1 MRDSIRPLWPA
12 YLLTVLVAGLG
23 HCYLGQW
30 KRGAAWFGSY
40 GLALAFL
47 SARTLSSALEPGAPF
62 VVTALQFDAVSYT
75 DVAFP
80 LAVLVVCLLDVY
92 LIGLAEFRSGRSN
105 GTPVRS
111 DGTS

>member
-1 MRDSIRPLWPA
+1 MSEPTRPLWPA
-12 YLLTVLVAGLG
+12 YLLSVFVAGLG

-30 KRGAAWFGSY
+30 RRGAAWFGSY
-40 GLALAFL
+40 VLALAFL
-47 SARTLSSALEPGAPF
+47 SARSLSGALEPGDPF

-80 LAVLVVCLLDVY
+80 LAVLIVCLLDVY
-92 LIGLAEFRSGRSN
+92 LIGLARFRTGSAN
-105 GTPVRS
+105 GTPARS